1 MDFRDLQTIELND
14 IGSWPMWLKAFGS
27 LLICGGIAF
36 AGYWFIIKG
45 QIEEL
50 KRAERS
56 EQALKQT
63 FLEKKALAVNLPAYR
78 KQMEEIEESFGV
90 LLRQLPNKTE
100 VPELLVDIT
109 QAGLGRGLQF
119 NQFQPQNKRNAD
131 FYAIL
136 PIKLQVSGEYHELAE
151 FVSDLA
157 ALPRIVTL
165 GDISIVPPKG
175 RGRDEGTASLTMT
188 ATAQTYH
195 YLDDVESQAKQ
206 AAPSKKTRTTRK

>member
-1 MDFRDLQTIELND
+1 MDLRDLQTIELSD
-14 IGSWPMWLKAFGS
+14 IGSWPIWLKAFGS
-27 LLICGGIAF
+27 LLICVGIVF
-36 AGYWFIIKG
+36 AGYWFIVKG

-50 KRAERS
+50 KRAERN
-56 EQALKQT
+56 EQSLRQT

-119 NQFQPQNKRNAD
+119 NQFQPQNRRRAD
-131 FYAIL
+131 FYVIM
-136 PIKLQVSGEYHELAE
+136 PIQLQVAGEYHELAE

-165 GDISIVPPKG
+165 GDISISPPSKG
-175 RGRDEGTASLTMT
+175 RGEGDTALVMS

-195 YLDDVESQAKQ
+195 YVDDEGQAQ
-206 AAPSKKTRTTRK
+206 QGTQRKKTRTTRK